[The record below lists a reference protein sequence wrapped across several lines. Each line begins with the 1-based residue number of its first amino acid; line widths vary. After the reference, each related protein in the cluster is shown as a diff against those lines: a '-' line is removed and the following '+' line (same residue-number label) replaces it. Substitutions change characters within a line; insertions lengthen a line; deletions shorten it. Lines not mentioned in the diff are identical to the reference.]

1 MSNYRQTKTN
11 LAINPLK
18 REREPFQI
26 KGGFEMKKETV
37 ANKPYLTDKDLVE
50 TLLLISE
57 TTKTLALEV
66 MLLPEEAD
74 GNGGKDDVKK
84 SDDSQ

>member
-1 MSNYRQTKTN
+1 
-11 LAINPLK
+11 
-18 REREPFQI
+18 
-26 KGGFEMKKETV
+26 MKKETV

-74 GNGGKDDVKK
+74 SNKGGKDDVKK

>member
-1 MSNYRQTKTN
+1 MQRDK
-11 LAINPLK
+11 P
-18 REREPFQI
+18 
-26 KGGFEMKKETV
+26 

-66 MLLPEEAD
+66 MLLPEETD
-74 GNGGKDDVKK
+74 VNGGKDDVKK
-84 SDDSQ
+84 PDDSQ

>member
-1 MSNYRQTKTN
+1 MPKEKT
-11 LAINPLK
+11 
-18 REREPFQI
+18 
-26 KGGFEMKKETV
+26 

-66 MLLPEEAD
+66 MLLPQETSNE
-74 GNGGKDDVKK
+74 GGKDDVKK

>member
-1 MSNYRQTKTN
+1 MQ
-11 LAINPLK
+11 
-18 REREPFQI
+18 REKP
-26 KGGFEMKKETV
+26 

-66 MLLPEEAD
+66 MLLPEETE

>member
-1 MSNYRQTKTN
+1 MHKEKT
-11 LAINPLK
+11 
-18 REREPFQI
+18 
-26 KGGFEMKKETV
+26 

-66 MLLPEEAD
+66 MLLPDETKNE
-74 GNGGKDDVKK
+74 GGKDDVKK

>member
-1 MSNYRQTKTN
+1 MQK
-11 LAINPLK
+11 
-18 REREPFQI
+18 E
-26 KGGFEMKKETV
+26 KK

-57 TTKTLALEV
+57 TSKTLALEV
-66 MLLPEEAD
+66 MLLPEETD
-74 GNGGKDDVKK
+74 GNGGEDNGKK

>member
-1 MSNYRQTKTN
+1 MQ
-11 LAINPLK
+11 
-18 REREPFQI
+18 
-26 KGGFEMKKETV
+26 KEKN
-37 ANKPYLTDKDLVE
+37 AKKPYLTDKDLVE

-66 MLLPEEAD
+66 MLLPEETSTE
-74 GNGGKDDVKK
+74 GGKEDDKK

>member
-1 MSNYRQTKTN
+1 MQ
-11 LAINPLK
+11 
-18 REREPFQI
+18 
-26 KGGFEMKKETV
+26 KGKP

-66 MLLPEEAD
+66 MLLPEETS
-74 GNGGKDDVKK
+74 NEGGKDDVKK